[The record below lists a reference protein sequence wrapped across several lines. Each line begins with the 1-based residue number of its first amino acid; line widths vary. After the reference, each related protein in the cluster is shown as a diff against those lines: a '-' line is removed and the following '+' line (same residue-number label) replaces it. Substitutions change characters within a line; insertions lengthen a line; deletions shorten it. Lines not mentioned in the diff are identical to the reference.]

1 MLGLLV
7 TWRVWHETTRHNAY
21 RKRWNILD
29 EPQRQLV
36 FLQPTIQKMGKLR
49 WESESKLFEQTC

>member
-1 MLGLLV
+1 MQGDC
-7 TWRVWHETTRHNAY
+7 HETPRHNAY

-36 FLQPTIQKMGKLR
+36 FLQPSIQKMGKLR
-49 WESESKLFEQTC
+49 WESEPKLFEQTC